1 MPRRFLAA
9 AFVLAAAASSLAA
22 QGAQRGAAPPT
33 FYFSGWVGYAQR
45 GVVDDGSTQSSWDF
59 GSTAEYRASIEYA
72 LGNES
77 SLGVM
82 GSYAKMPL
90 RYTDA
95 GTTPGGCGDCD
106 ANATVQSL
114 MALFHIGGRPGFHQ
128 VVELGAGITQ
138 YRDFTQRGT
147 HRTMPPSNDT
157 DFAFSIAYGF
167 GYGLGGSTAIQLVQ
181 EYGSAI
187 HQRDGLPGNAR
198 NNVQQYTT
206 RIGVRFG
213 F

>member
-1 MPRRFLAA
+1 MPRRLLAA
-9 AFVLAAAASSLAA
+9 AFVLAATTSPAHA
-22 QGAQRGAAPPT
+22 QSAQRGPVPPT

-77 SLGVM
+77 SLGVA
-82 GSYAKMPL
+82 GTYAKMPL

-106 ANATVQSL
+106 ADATVQSL

-128 VVELGAGITQ
+128 VIELGAGITQ
-138 YRDFTQRGT
+138 YRDFTARGT
-147 HRTMPPSNDT
+147 GRTLPPSNDT
-157 DFAFSIAYGF
+157 DFAFAVAYGF
-167 GYGLGGSTAIQLVQ
+167 GYGLGGSTAIQLMQ
-181 EYGSAI
+181 EYANAI
-187 HQRDGLPGNAR
+187 HQREGLPGNAR
-198 NNVQQYTT
+198 NNVRQYTT